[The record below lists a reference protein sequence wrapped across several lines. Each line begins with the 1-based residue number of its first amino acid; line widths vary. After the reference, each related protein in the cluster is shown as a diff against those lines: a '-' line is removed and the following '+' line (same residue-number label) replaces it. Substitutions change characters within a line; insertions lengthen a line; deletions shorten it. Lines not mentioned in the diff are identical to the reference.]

1 MTFLAVGIG
10 AGVMA
15 IAGGVKMG
23 IGESRRKKAVAQQKK
38 AKAQMKAN
46 MDAYMNREVRNP
58 YEIME
63 NTMEDL
69 TVNTQAADFAAQK
82 SQQAR
87 ANIMQS
93 MSSAAGSSGI
103 AALAQTLANSASQEA
118 QQASAS
124 IATQEAANQKAER
137 TAAAGIQDKQIQ
149 GEIMV
154 QNAEADKLA
163 TKLGISQADVGAAAA
178 KVGAAEEVVTSG
190 ISDIAGAGGQVA
202 GAGVGSL

>member
-58 YEIME
+58 YENME
-63 NTMEDL
+63 NTQEDL

-124 IATQEAANQKAER
+124 IASQEAANQKAER